1 MRSSSDVAGR
11 HPGKGSEKR
20 VRQNREGTAL
30 LVELC
35 GRYAPVPAGVKCSDA
50 SGRNRRGR
58 PFLLIARSRR
68 AAAAR

>member
-35 GRYAPVPAGVKCSDA
+35 GRYAPVPAASSAATPPVETPPVEIDA
-50 SGRNRRGR
+50 VGLS
-58 PFLLIARSRR
+58 S
-68 AAAAR
+68 

>member
-35 GRYAPVPAGVKCSDA
+35 GRYAPVPAASSAATPPVEIDA
-50 SGRNRRGR
+50 VGLS
-58 PFLLIARSRR
+58 S
-68 AAAAR
+68 